1 VIQLTRFKPYLQIG
15 LWLVLGLI
23 VVDAALTALA
33 ATPVLAW
40 LPRTTTG
47 TGFLQDSR
55 ERVVRASEEYR
66 LREVAPGDH
75 LGVLVGISNMREAA
89 ELSVVSEVVGPGW
102 RWLGVAGAGFGMG
115 SFVQYA
121 NLVLESDLRPD
132 VVVLGLGLHQ
142 LVDPRPGAPG
152 AAADAGIAG
161 AIREGNFRSAAVQIR
176 NASWI
181 YSRQRD
187 VSVTVEGGL
196 LEWRARLMTFFDVP
210 LSEGESRKLS
220 PWREMV
226 RMDWPDHFSK
236 ATIAAQEESLD
247 RAGIFDIASYKG
259 SPVSFE
265 SLARIVETFQ
275 RQGTKVIVVLLPEAS
290 TLNTRIPAE
299 ALNIFQERLRA
310 RFGASEPPVLDY
322 RPTIHDEGFVDL
334 PHMNRQ
340 GRLEFSRKLGEGL
353 RTLLPSG
360 EPLMAS
366 QTRPSDNP

>member
-1 VIQLTRFKPYLQIG
+1 MIQLTRFKPYLQVG
-15 LWLVLGLI
+15 LWLMVGVI
-23 VVDAALTALA
+23 AVDAALTALA

-55 ERVVRASEEYR
+55 ERVARASEEYR
-66 LREVAPGDH
+66 QRAIAPGDH

-89 ELSVVSEVVGPGW
+89 ELSVVSEGAGPGW

-121 NLVLESDLRPD
+121 DLVLDSDLRPD

-142 LVDPRPGAPG
+142 LVDPRPGGP
-152 AAADAGIAG
+152 AAEDGGIAG
-161 AIREGNFRSAAVQIR
+161 ALREGNVRTAAVLIR
-176 NASWI
+176 NSSWI

-187 VSVTVEGGL
+187 VSVSAEQGVL
-196 LEWRARLMTFFDVP
+196 AWRARMMSFFGVP

-226 RMDWPDHFSK
+226 RMDWPDHFSA
-236 ATIAAQEESLD
+236 ATIAAQEEGLA
-247 RAGIFDIASYKG
+247 RAGIFDLESYRT
-259 SPVSFE
+259 SPVSFD

-275 RQGTKVIVVLLPEAS
+275 GRGSKVVIVLLPEAS
-290 TLNTRIPAE
+290 TLNSRIPAE
-299 ALNIFQERLRA
+299 ALNIFQERLRE
-310 RFGASEPPVLDY
+310 RFGAREPLVLDY

-340 GRLEFSRKLGEGL
+340 GRLEFSRKLGEDL

-360 EPLMAS
+360 EPLMVS
-366 QTRPSDNP
+366 QTRTSEQP

>member
-1 VIQLTRFKPYLQIG
+1 VIQLTRFKPYLQVG
-15 LWLVLGLI
+15 LWLIVGAI
-23 VVDAALTALA
+23 VVDAALTGLA

-89 ELSVVSEVVGPGW
+89 ELSVVNEAVGPGW

-121 NLVLESDLRPD
+121 DLILESDLRPD

-142 LVDPRPGAPG
+142 LVDPRPGG
-152 AAADAGIAG
+152 AAAADDTGIAG
-161 AIREGNFRSAAVQIR
+161 ALRQGDVRTAVVMIR
-176 NASWI
+176 NSSWI

-187 VSVTVEGGL
+187 VSVSVEGGL
-196 LEWRARLMTFFDVP
+196 LEWRSRLMTFFGVP
-210 LSEGESRKLS
+210 LSEDESRKLS

-226 RMDWPDHFSK
+226 RMDWPDHFSA
-236 ATIAAQEESLD
+236 ATIAAQEESLA
-247 RAGIFDIASYKG
+247 RAGIFDIASYRG

-265 SLARIVETFQ
+265 SLSRIIETFQ
-275 RQGTKVIVVLLPEAS
+275 GRGSKVVVVLLPEAS

-299 ALNIFQERLRA
+299 ALNIFQERLRTK
-310 RFGASEPPVLDY
+310 FGASEPPVLDY
-322 RPTIHDEGFVDL
+322 RPTIEDEGFVDL

-340 GRLEFSRKLGEGL
+340 GRLEFSRKLGEDL
-353 RTLLPSG
+353 RKLLPSG

-366 QTRPSDNP
+366 QTRASEHP